1 MGAYGG
7 PDIITD
13 GLVFAV
19 DAGSERSYPG
29 SGTTT
34 TSLVGSDTGTLT
46 NGVGFSTDNGGTWD
60 FDGTDDYVLFN
71 ASLGSATTVSV
82 EMWCEIPSSYSGK
95 MFMGWS
101 GYDVWC
107 WSGTLGYNTN
117 NGDVYGISSATVS
130 SLGLVNNWKHYIFEM
145 RSDVS
150 YTNNKIYIN
159 GVSQTLS
166 QQNASEIAGNRN
178 FNGGVGQFP
187 GYQSS
192 PTSYVMALKVG
203 CFRLYNRALTTAEV
217 LQNYNA
223 QKNRFI

>member
-46 NGVGFSTDNGGTWD
+46 NGVAFSTDNGGTWD
-60 FDGTDDYVLFN
+60 FDGTDDYILFD
-71 ASLGSATTVSV
+71 SSIGSTTTVSV
-82 EMWCEIPSSYSGK
+82 EMWCEIPSSYSNK

-101 GYDVWC
+101 GCDVWC
-107 WSGTLGYNTN
+107 REGTLGYNTN
-117 NGDVYGISSATVS
+117 NGDVYGISAATVS

-150 YTNNKIYIN
+150 YTNNRIYIN

-166 QQNASEIAGNRN
+166 QQGGSEIAGNRN

-187 GYQSS
+187 GYRSS

-203 CFRLYNRALTTAEV
+203 SFRLYNRALTAAEI